1 MSNQQDGSLAP
12 AIAAKLIE
20 LEYEADSMVML
31 FVKAAIA
38 IVPAVMIAAFFWVV
52 FAGIFSGIF
61 Q

>member
-1 MSNQQDGSLAP
+1 MNENIDTAAP
-12 AIAAKLIE
+12 IE
-20 LEYEADSMVML
+20 VRVVNLDIEFLTMVML